1 MYGSSPSDPSHIPTK
16 TDPPCFTF
24 PPHTSG
30 RTKSNKIRVTFA
42 TKKIYTPGRQKKSIP
57 SGTRGLGGGNLSYAT
72 PKMAQQPA
80 RALPYDDPKI
90 AQKRFGDGSDP
101 FASSEVFRTHSICR
115 KIRQKCIQKQVNSAS
130 NLAIRNGKRA
140 KIASSSSRRASSVAP
155 ASTGEEIERRI
166 TRVWTERERE
176 K

>member
-101 FASSEVFRTHSICR
+101 FASSEVFRTPFHLQENQA
-115 KIRQKCIQKQVNSAS
+115 KMHTETGKFGFEP
-130 NLAIRNGKRA
+130 RNPERGKSQNRFFFF
-140 KIASSSSRRASSVAP
+140 P
-155 ASTGEEIERRI
+155 AC
-166 TRVWTERERE
+166 
-176 K
+176 